1 MKGTVAATVLEYGTS
16 ALNIDACRLALAD
29 EGEDARLGGSG
40 VWGTDKMAKN
50 VYEGGYAGIPVTS
63 SEVGRWPA
71 NVLLD
76 EDAAQFLDEHSGNEL
91 VGASRFY
98 YVPKA
103 SRAERNA
110 GIDSSTNV
118 HPTVKP
124 IDLMRWVVRL
134 VTPPGGTVLDPFMG
148 SGTTPIATLL
158 EGFNGVG
165 IEREAEY
172 MEIARLRLKFWQE
185 HGDDGLRIVREQE
198 ASEARREAVAA
209 AGQLSLL

>member
-1 MKGTVAATVLEYGTS
+1 
-16 ALNIDACRLALAD
+16 
-29 EGEDARLGGSG
+29 
-40 VWGTDKMAKN
+40 
-50 VYEGGYAGIPVTS
+50 
-63 SEVGRWPA
+63 
-71 NVLLD
+71 
-76 EDAAQFLDEHSGNEL
+76 
-91 VGASRFY
+91 
-98 YVPKA
+98 
-103 SRAERNA
+103 
-110 GIDSSTNV
+110 
-118 HPTVKP
+118 
-124 IDLMRWVVRL
+124 
-134 VTPPGGTVLDPFMG
+134 MG